1 MTEPSSTPPKDA
13 ALDPARPSIGRRIY
27 SFLLDPEVKG
37 NLQGPIENFI
47 ACLILLNVGLMMLE
61 TIPQI
66 HEPNAKL
73 FHFIDTVSI
82 LIFTVEYV
90 VRFALSPY
98 QRDLQGKR
106 FPRLAYARSPF
117 AIIDLLSILPFYLSA
132 FIALDLRILR
142 VLRLLRLLKL
152 FRVLIP
158 AWREFRELNKG
169 RTFRQ
174 HVHAIVWPSRFG
186 GQIHNFFDLF
196 IIFWVLVSVLSVL
209 LETVAAVHYILAL
222 EFAVLDS
229 IAVGVFTTEYLMRM
243 YSVVEDPKFK
253 ATYAGRAKYA
263 FTPGAIIDAI
273 AVLPFFLEA
282 LLHHLFDLRFLRIFR
297 MLRLLKLTRFSDA
310 TKLVWDGITREAG
323 TIGASFFVML
333 LVIIIFGA
341 VGYLFE
347 HAAQPDKIDSIPT
360 SIYWSVITLG
370 SVGYGDIS
378 PITPMGRIIASL
390 MALLGIALIA
400 IPSGILAA
408 AFTDQLRI
416 EREKIGAKIVDVM
429 DDDHIDPE
437 EKAQLEADARRLHIT
452 HLELDEMIKVAK
464 ARKAQERAVRR
475 EFNLNAAS
483 LDPRL
488 AMEQIRGIVEQ
499 MQVIVRVSDE
509 KLAHVMGSSDS
520 PTNLEKRIF
529 NEILA
534 EQRAA
539 QAKPH

>member
-1 MTEPSSTPPKDA
+1 
-13 ALDPARPSIGRRIY
+13 
-27 SFLLDPEVKG
+27 
-37 NLQGPIENFI
+37 
-47 ACLILLNVGLMMLE
+47 
-61 TIPQI
+61 
-66 HEPNAKL
+66 
-73 FHFIDTVSI
+73 
-82 LIFTVEYV
+82 
-90 VRFALSPY
+90 
-98 QRDLQGKR
+98 
-106 FPRLAYARSPF
+106 
-117 AIIDLLSILPFYLSA
+117 
-132 FIALDLRILR
+132 
-142 VLRLLRLLKL
+142 
-152 FRVLIP
+152 
-158 AWREFRELNKG
+158 
-169 RTFRQ
+169 
-174 HVHAIVWPSRFG
+174 
-186 GQIHNFFDLF
+186 
-196 IIFWVLVSVLSVL
+196 VL
-209 LETVAAVHYILAL
+209 LETVDAVHYILAI

-229 IAVGVFTTEYLMRM
+229 IAVAVFTTEYLMRM
-243 YSVVEDPKFK
+243 YSVVEDPKYK
-253 ATYAGRAKYA
+253 EAYAGRARYG
-263 FTPGAIIDAI
+263 FTLGAMIDLL

-310 TKLVWDGITREAG
+310 TKLVWDGIKREAG
-323 TIGASFFVML
+323 TIGASFFVLL
-333 LVIIIFGA
+333 LVIILCGSI
-341 VGYLFE
+341 GYLLE
-347 HAAQPDKIDSIPT
+347 HAAQPDKFESIPGA
-360 SIYWSVITLG
+360 IYWSVITLS

-378 PITPMGRIIASL
+378 PVTPLGRFITSL